1 MEPTDTPDFAA
12 HARRAL
18 GTLASAG
25 APPVPAAGDPSAW
38 RAAIVWLDAYL
49 DRLDTRA
56 LTALDADALG
66 AVVGEAIRAA
76 TGGAWHYH
84 PTQQAWGVRLPSGE
98 TAYPLHRAHRRLDGD
113 IPGGGLLVFLD
124 RATASS

>member
-18 GTLASAG
+18 AALAPAG
-25 APPVPAAGDPSAW
+25 APDAPT
-38 RAAIVWLDAYL
+38 RAAVAWIDAHL
-49 DRLDTRA
+49 DRLDAPDTAAFTDEA
-56 LTALDADALG
+56 LSADAIG

-76 TGGAWHYH
+76 TGGAWHHH

-98 TAYPLHRAHRRLDGD
+98 TAFPLHRARRRLDGAPD
-113 IPGGGLLVFLD
+113 AGLLAFYD
-124 RATASS
+124 TAVAAR